1 MSNSVSERVIAVI
14 ADELRLKTD
23 EVKPERN
30 IEDDL
35 GADSLDSIEI
45 LMSLEEEFDVCI
57 SDEDAMDVRTVQ
69 DVINMVSKYVEHQ
82 QPEAAKD

>member
-1 MSNSVSERVIAVI
+1 MSNSVSDRVIAVI
-14 ADELRLKTD
+14 ADELRLEID
-23 EVKPERN
+23 EVEPEHN
-30 IEDDL
+30 LVYNLD
-35 GADSLDSIEI
+35 ADSLDLIEL

-69 DVINMVSKYVEHQ
+69 DVINMVSKYVEPQ

>member
-1 MSNSVSERVIAVI
+1 MNKSVSERVIAVI
-14 ADELRLKTD
+14 ADMLNEP
-23 EVKPERN
+23 PES
-30 IEDDL
+30 IEPHKSLEDDL
-35 GADSLDSIEI
+35 YADNLDLIEL

-69 DVINMVSKYVEHQ
+69 DVINMVSKYVEPQ

>member
-1 MSNSVSERVIAVI
+1 MSNSVSDRVIAVI
-14 ADELRLKTD
+14 ADELRLEID
-23 EVKPERN
+23 EVEPEHN
-30 IEDDL
+30 LVYNLD
-35 GADSLDSIEI
+35 ADSLDLIEL

-69 DVINMVSKYVEHQ
+69 DAINMVSKYVEPQ

>member
-14 ADELRLKTD
+14 ADELRLQTD
-23 EVKPERN
+23 EVKPEHSL
-30 IEDDL
+30 EDDL

-57 SDEDAMDVRTVQ
+57 SDDDAMDVRTVQ
-69 DVINMVSKYVEHQ
+69 DAIDMVSKYVEPQ
-82 QPEAAKD
+82 QPEAAKG

>member
-1 MSNSVSERVIAVI
+1 MSNSVSDRVIAVI
-14 ADELRLKTD
+14 ADELRLEID
-23 EVKPERN
+23 EVEPEHN
-30 IEDDL
+30 LAYNLD
-35 GADSLDSIEI
+35 ADSLDLIEL

-69 DVINMVSKYVEHQ
+69 DVINMVSKYVEPQ